1 MSPTQKRKTFENI
14 VRLKRAEEKSANS
27 EVAAVRANL
36 EDELGQ
42 TVSRNLAAGI
52 LGISHTALNKWIAK
66 GEIPVV
72 ITESGRKE
80 VPVSLLLDLYEQV
93 NQNRASGERRL
104 HAIEPA
110 IERARRRATRMRPER
125 SVGRTSEGDRH
136 RISER
141 RALAYHRALAPRL
154 RRPMLDDA
162 MRRLERWRQEGRI
175 DHRYALE
182 WERLF
187 EKPVSEIRKTIS
199 RDDPVGNDLR
209 QNSPLGGLLSE
220 PERRKIREA
229 VG

>member
-1 MSPTQKRKTFENI
+1 MSPKQQRKTFENI
-14 VRLKRAEEKSANS
+14 ARLKRAEEQSANS

-42 TVSRNLAAGI
+42 TVSRNLAASI

-80 VPVSLLLDLYEQV
+80 MPVLLLLDLYERV

-104 HAIEPA
+104 HALEPA
-110 IERARRRATRMRPER
+110 IEEARRRAARMRPER
-125 SVGRTSEGDRH
+125 SVGGTSAGDRH
-136 RISER
+136 RTSQR

-162 MRRLERWRQEGRI
+162 MRRLERWRQEGRV
-175 DHRYALE
+175 DRRYALE
-182 WERLF
+182 WEQLLER
-187 EKPVSEIRKTIS
+187 PVSEIRKAIS
-199 RDDPVGNDLR
+199 LDDPAGNNLR

-229 VG
+229 VE